1 MVVRSVVIVVVFV
14 LIELDAVLLRERC
27 VLIVLSALLVTSAA
41 ESQIERTGTG
51 LLELAR
57 FFEAAVTTLLHDRA
71 PEPRELTV
79 RRVYPVSRRS
89 DVLR

>member
-1 MVVRSVVIVVVFV
+1 MSREPLCRIQSADPPV
-14 LIELDAVLLRERC
+14 AVATETQ
-27 VLIVLSALLVTSAA
+27 V
-41 ESQIERTGTG
+41 ERTGTG

-79 RRVYPVSRRS
+79 ERVYPVTWPS